1 MSIKSSS
8 SVESDEKFP
17 GSRHLSISDVGLK
30 EEPASRRKSKETKE
44 IKDTSRGET
53 EEQDE
58 NDIADDFVALSARR
72 TTPRGRVKTPEKGRL
87 ATSDQENGGQ
97 DASGQQGS
105 QGDGAENA
113 EDKMAGLAAD
123 VAASEGASA
132 AEEES
137 DAVSDFPEA
146 SEEEVARAKPV
157 VLASPPP
164 QPKPPPKKPP
174 RPPPNPND
182 YLLKFKPITPTPP
195 KTWPD
200 NIILTLATGEAS
212 KNLTVLLQSFKRFVE
227 HGGRAWLILFFDR
240 VPLWWWPM
248 TAEQRKGIYMQQ
260 YEAPRAGNWSHAP
273 ATNIR
278 YLVFKKFLH
287 ELGSSFEGNVALSDA
302 HDILFLRDPFPAKE
316 SKDMFLR
323 FITEASQYP
332 RHGTKALSLQHK
344 QLLSCFSR
352 KEAFS
357 LGGMRVINPGFIYG
371 PASHMR
377 QLLTLIVA
385 IFQQGPRVCM
395 RWETSDQAVI
405 NQLVRAG
412 MLKSM
417 PQIKV
422 QDMERASV
430 LHRFGPDDKYI
441 IGDHKKLLNEHGGTL
456 SVLHGFDRF
465 PDTRVLASR
474 VLSGKL

>member
-1 MSIKSSS
+1 MKL
-8 SVESDEKFP
+8 P
-17 GSRHLSISDVGLK
+17 
-30 EEPASRRKSKETKE
+30 
-44 IKDTSRGET
+44 
-53 EEQDE
+53 EQ
-58 NDIADDFVALSARR
+58 
-72 TTPRGRVKTPEKGRL
+72 
-87 ATSDQENGGQ
+87 
-97 DASGQQGS
+97 
-105 QGDGAENA
+105 
-113 EDKMAGLAAD
+113 
-123 VAASEGASA
+123 
-132 AEEES
+132 
-137 DAVSDFPEA
+137 
-146 SEEEVARAKPV
+146 
-157 VLASPPP
+157 
-164 QPKPPPKKPP
+164 
-174 RPPPNPND
+174 
-182 YLLKFKPITPTPP
+182 
-195 KTWPD
+195 
-200 NIILTLATGEAS
+200 
-212 KNLTVLLQSFKRFVE
+212 
-227 HGGRAWLILFFDR
+227 
-240 VPLWWWPM
+240 
-248 TAEQRKGIYMQQ
+248 
-260 YEAPRAGNWSHAP
+260 
-273 ATNIR
+273 
-278 YLVFKKFLH
+278 KFLQ

-316 SKDMFLR
+316 AKDVFLR

-377 QLLTLIVA
+377 QLLALIVA
-385 IFQQGPRVCM
+385 IFQQGPKVCM
-395 RWETSDQAVI
+395 RWEKSDQAVI